1 KYKAD
6 GTEIVYTVKE
16 DDVAG
21 YTSEVTG
28 DANTGFTVTNTQIP
42 PHETPKPK
50 KPSKKVQK
58 VPYTGDAGVLGTVV
72 PLTAGAIVLLGAGI
86 FLGKKD
92 K

>member
-1 KYKAD
+1 MTLILALLSPTHK
-6 GTEIVYTVKE
+6 
-16 DDVAG
+16 
-21 YTSEVTG
+21 
-28 DANTGFTVTNTQIP
+28 IP

>member
-1 KYKAD
+1 KAD

-42 PHETPKPK
+42 PNETPKPK

-58 VPYTGDAGVLGTVV
+58 VPYTGDAGVLGVVV
-72 PLTAGAIVLLGAGI
+72 PLTAGAIVLLSAGI